1 MPHEV
6 THPAQP
12 PALQRWEQFEH
23 LCGTKVRDSDILWA
37 SGLSP
42 AERLAVVDDLLG
54 TIRAARI
61 AAGDWHQVDDRAWRE
76 TLSDRIRQVEAFKR
90 FDEANRGTRPVADAT
105 FEGLLPPSRTPS
117 IGDGAWRS
125 LKN

>member
-1 MPHEV
+1 MVHKAN
-6 THPAQP
+6 HPALP
-12 PALQRWEQFEH
+12 PARQRWEQFEH
-23 LCGTKVRDSDILWA
+23 LCGTKVRASDASWA

-61 AAGDWHQVDDRAWRE
+61 AAGDWQQVDDRAWRE

-90 FDEANRGTRPVADAT
+90 FDEANRGTRPVADA
-105 FEGLLPPSRTPS
+105 G
-117 IGDGAWRS
+117 
-125 LKN
+125 

>member
-1 MPHEV
+1 MVQEV
-6 THPAQP
+6 IYPAGP
-12 PALQRWEQFEH
+12 PARQRWEQFEH
-23 LCGTKVRDSDILWA
+23 LCGTKVRASDALWA

-61 AAGDWHQVDDRAWRE
+61 AAGDWQQVDDRAWRE

-90 FDEANRGTRPVADAT
+90 FDEANRGTRPVADA
-105 FEGLLPPSRTPS
+105 G
-117 IGDGAWRS
+117 
-125 LKN
+125 